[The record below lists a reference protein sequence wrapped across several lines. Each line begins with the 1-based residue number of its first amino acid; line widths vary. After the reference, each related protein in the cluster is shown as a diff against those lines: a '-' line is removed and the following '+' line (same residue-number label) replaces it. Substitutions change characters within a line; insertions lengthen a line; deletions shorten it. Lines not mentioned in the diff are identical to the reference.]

1 MPETTITTPVAAD
14 SVNRLAL
21 ACADIRSGDIGAGVS
36 WTSGMLF
43 PNCMAEE

>member
-21 ACADIRSGDIGAGVS
+21 ACADVRSGGIGAGVS
-36 WTSGMLF
+36 GTAGLLYA
-43 PNCMAEE
+43 CMAEE